1 MTNFTVFLDI
11 KKAFDT
17 IDHNIL
23 LTKLSYYGI
32 SDEDLQLFESYL
44 CDHRQC
50 CNINGHVSSFQTIK
64 YGVPQ
69 GSILGPLL
77 SILYMNDLL
86 SCLSNRHM
94 TMYADDTSSSKAVR
108 TLDEIRE
115 YVIPSLQKI
124 SDWLKA
130 NKLSLNAVKTEF
142 MISGSYQRIK
152 TFDGLIAIRVDGH
165 LITRTNWT
173 KYLGII
179 VDDNLSWELQFD
191 HVSKKINKNI
201 GVMKHIKSCVP
212 KESLIMVYRTLV
224 EPYFRYC
231 KSVWGNCGQTLLNK
245 LQALQNRAARVVN
258 GVSFDEAEKNSL
270 LKSLGWL
277 NIRQLIYYDS
287 ALLMFKVSRGIAP
300 ESPQDL
306 FEKCNNIH
314 SYGTRAIS
322 SGNFY
327 IPKMR
332 TSKGQSSFVYSGASV
347 WNEQKKPVKQA
358 QSIDSFKEKLKE
370 YLQNNHKFI
379 Q

>member
-23 LTKLSYYGI
+23 PTKLSYHGV
-32 SDEDLQLFESYL
+32 SDEDLQKLFGSYL
-44 CDHRQC
+44 CDRKQC

-69 GSILGPLL
+69 RSILGPLL
-77 SILYMNDLL
+77 FILYMNDLP
-86 SCLSNRHM
+86 SSLSNEHM
-94 TMYADDTSSSKAVR
+94 TMYADDTTSSKAVR

-115 YVIPSLQKI
+115 YVIPSLQRI

-142 MISGSYQRIK
+142 MISGSNQRIK
-152 TFDGLIAIRVDGH
+152 TFDGLIAIRVDDH

-173 KYLGII
+173 KYLVII
-179 VDDNLSWELQFD
+179 VDANLSWELQID
-191 HVSKKINKNI
+191 HISKKINKNI

-212 KESLIMVYRTLV
+212 KESLLMAYRTLV

-231 KSVWGNCGQTLLNK
+231 NTVWGNCGHTLLNK

-258 GVSFDEAEKNSL
+258 GVSFDEVEQNSL

-287 ALLMFKVSRGIAP
+287 ALLMFKVSKGIAP
-300 ESPQDL
+300 ESTQGL
-306 FEKCNNIH
+306 LEKCDNIH

-332 TSKGQSSFVYSGASV
+332 TSKGQSSFVFSGASI
-347 WNEQKKPVKQA
+347 WNELPTQVK
-358 QSIDSFKEKLKE
+358 
-370 YLQNNHKFI
+370 
-379 Q
+379 